1 MLSICIPVYNY
12 SVVELVKILDLQAE
26 KSGKTIEILV
36 IDDASEMNYHLEN
49 EKIEKL
55 SHVKYIRLLENIGR
69 SKIRNLLAEKS
80 TYNFLLF
87 LDANIKI
94 VNDLF
99 VENYLKI
106 ITDEKVIIGGIKS
119 CEKPVD
125 KEYILRWKYSKIRES
140 YPSAIRQLYPYKS
153 FIAKNFLIPKSVFK
167 NIQFDEN
174 LTGYGHEDTLFGLIL
189 KQMNVPIIHIDNAVI
204 HSNLENNKRFITKT
218 EEGIANLLSLYSSRK
233 NDIEFIK
240 SFKLLKYYLKLGKLN
255 KQFVAFVFKL
265 FKPVLIWQLTGN
277 HPKMLVFDIYKI
289 GYMCCLKQ
297 NK

>member
-26 KSGKTIEILV
+26 KSGKPIEILV
-36 IDDASEMNYHLEN
+36 IDDASAINYHLEN

-55 SHVKYIRLLENIGR
+55 SHVKYIRLPKNIGR

-80 TYNFLLF
+80 ANNFLLF

-94 VNDLF
+94 DNDLF

-106 ITDEKVIIGGIKS
+106 IVDEKVIIGGIKS
-119 CEKPVD
+119 CEKPVN
-125 KEYILRWKYSKIRES
+125 KEYILRWKYSNIRES
-140 YPSAIRQLYPYKS
+140 QPSAIRQLNPYKN

-167 NIQFDEN
+167 NIQFDQDI
-174 LTGYGHEDTLFGLIL
+174 TGYGHEDTLFGLKL
-189 KQMNVPIIHIDNAVI
+189 KQLIVPIIHIDNAVI
-204 HSNLENNKRFITKT
+204 HANLENNKRFISKT

-265 FKPVLIWQLTGN
+265 FKPVLIWQLTGFY
-277 HPKMLVFDIYKI
+277 PKMLVFDFYKI
-289 GYMCCLKQ
+289 GYMCSLIQ